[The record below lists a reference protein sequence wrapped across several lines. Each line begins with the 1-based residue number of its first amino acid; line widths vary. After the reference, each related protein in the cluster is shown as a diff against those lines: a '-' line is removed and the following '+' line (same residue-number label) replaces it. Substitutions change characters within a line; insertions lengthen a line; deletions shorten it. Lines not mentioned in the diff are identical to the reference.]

1 MLKKSSRRVFG
12 LVVAALIASVA
23 AAQPVPAAAPTNGTL
38 LGAVSCLFCSVV
50 LDQLDPAAG
59 TGVPLFT
66 LGQFSVNAMVADPT
80 SHLVYGVAGTGGGK
94 GGPPPSVQI
103 FTADTQTGKV
113 TTSPALTLIPSAL
126 TFDPATH
133 QLFGVTFTTVDGH
146 TFTSELFR
154 VDPATG
160 AVTSLA
166 TFPSSASNLAVDPAS
181 NTLYSSAGD
190 RLFAF
195 NPQTGAIL
203 RVTNLNPN
211 VSHLVYDTAAGA
223 LYGVSNASRFVQVNP
238 NTGAETQIGTFNFPA
253 GFATA
258 ETIDSGTHTA
268 YFVETDLGLGGQ
280 FVNRIA
286 TINDQTGASTL
297 SPELALNL
305 WAIAFQPS
313 AITPESIQADVSGA
327 LASGAIDN
335 AGVANSLLAKL
346 SAAADARSHGQ
357 CATAANVYQS
367 FINDLSAQSGKHVA
381 AATAAQ
387 LTAEAQFLMANCP

>member
-94 GGPPPSVQI
+94 GGPPPSLQI

-286 TINDQTGASTL
+286 TINDQTGHHAREHPGGRQWCPRERRHRQRRRREFPSRQAERRRRCPVAWPVRHGSERL
-297 SPELALNL
+297 SIVHQRPERPDRRISPALNL
-305 WAIAFQPS
+305 NP
-313 AITPESIQADVSGA
+313 
-327 LASGAIDN
+327 
-335 AGVANSLLAKL
+335 AG
-346 SAAADARSHGQ
+346 SAAYFVSTWKRS
-357 CATAANVYQS
+357 S
-367 FINDLSAQSGKHVA
+367 RS
-381 AATAAQ
+381 
-387 LTAEAQFLMANCP
+387 